1 MVLVLPDNFEKMS
14 KRNILLTVGLL
25 FFIAILFFLFRK
37 PETKSDKIQ
46 INIIGENSS
55 TIQALMNLE
64 EDYELKNPNIDLV
77 FHPNTYDDAF
87 NKSNQDFT
95 NKTGL
100 YDIVLQYNFSLT
112 SFVGNNYVYSI
123 DELSQ
128 KLPDVDKSFESDLFP
143 NAWTEVGYFY
153 KDINNQKAG
162 TVKAGYPFAANSML
176 VMYNKEL
183 LENDQNKAAYK
194 TKYGKELI
202 PPDNWEDFYRVA
214 EFFTNKTADTYGVC
228 LEGGTGGFLY
238 YDWSN
243 FLYGMGGK
251 IMDKNVGW
259 HGDVNST
266 LYLTSPE
273 SIRALTF
280 YKSLKPFNK
289 GNYSDVEQSLQM
301 KYMKEGKTALAIV
314 WSDMLYPNLQ
324 TENGFD
330 RRFGFIE
337 LPGGKS
343 VLAGGAFFI
352 NRQSKHPLEAAK
364 YIMSIMQEN
373 SQVQLARKGLSCPTM
388 KAYNDPEVQ
397 KLPYA
402 APLYNSLKRGGV
414 VLEAGPDANLISEVL
429 TTYIQKCWNNELT
442 PNVALEKAQAEIQE
456 KRVKIFNSLQAN
468 QGR

>member
-1 MVLVLPDNFEKMS
+1 MN
-14 KRNILLTVGLL
+14 KRYILLAVGLISFAAL
-25 FFIAILFFLFRK
+25 IFFYFRR
-37 PETKSDKIQ
+37 PESNSDKIQ

-55 TIQALMNLE
+55 TIQALISLE
-64 EDYELKNPNIDLV
+64 KDYELKNPNIDLV

-112 SFVGNNYVYSI
+112 SFVGNKYVYPI
-123 DELSQ
+123 DELLQ
-128 KLPDVDKSFESDLFP
+128 QLPNVDKSFESDLFP

-153 KDINNQKAG
+153 KDINNQKSG
-162 TVKAGYPFAANSML
+162 TVKVGYPFAANSML
-176 VMYNKEL
+176 VMYNKEM
-183 LENDQNKAAYK
+183 LENEQNKTNFK
-194 TKYGKELI
+194 IRYGKDLV
-202 PPDNWEDFYRVA
+202 PPDNWDDFYMIA
-214 EFFTNKTADTYGVC
+214 EFFTNKSADTYGVC
-228 LEGGTGGFLY
+228 LEGGNGGFLY

-273 SIRALTF
+273 SIKALTF
-280 YKSLKPFNK
+280 YKSLRPFNK
-289 GNYSDVEQSLQM
+289 GNFSDVEQSLQM

-314 WSDMLYPNLQ
+314 WSDMLYPNLN

-330 RRFGFIE
+330 KRFGFKE

-352 NRQSKHPLEAAK
+352 NKQSKHPLEAAK
-364 YIMSIMQEN
+364 YIMSIMQEGN
-373 SQVQLARKGLSCPTM
+373 QVQLSRKGLSCPTM
-388 KAYNDPEVQ
+388 KAYSDPEVQ

-429 TTYIQKCWNNELT
+429 TTYIQKCWNNEL
-442 PNVALEKAQAEIQE
+442 PPHIALEKAQAEIQE
-456 KRVKIFNSLQAN
+456 KRIEIFNSLRTN
-468 QGR
+468 QSR